1 VALAACQDAGVTEQ
15 RFDLVV
21 RNGTIVT
28 PGHRERADVGITGG
42 RIAQFGGT
50 MTGAG
55 EIDAGGLL
63 VIPGGIDAH
72 VHLMCAQLTAQ
83 VAAEPG
89 EPVWADDFWTG
100 SLAAIAGGI
109 TTVGNMTFALP
120 GESMT
125 QAVAR
130 EMAAAAEAAVDW
142 FLHPVLTGLG
152 DAELAEV
159 AALAADGHTSIKV
172 FLSNPDFAAGT
183 PGLAEVVAAAGR
195 AGSITLMHCEDSR
208 MLERTGRE
216 LIEAG
221 RGAVRYFPDART
233 VDAEVTAVDAA
244 ISLAADTGS
253 AVYIVHLSSA
263 AALDRCR
270 QARAAGLPVY
280 IETRPLYLHLTRSRF
295 TEPDAAKYV
304 GAPPLREQA
313 DRDALWRGLAAGDV
327 DTLCSDHAPWTL
339 DAKLDP
345 ALDVVTARQG
355 VADLE
360 TLMPMLFSEGVVT
373 GRITLDQFVALT
385 SARAA
390 RLFGLHPRKGT
401 LAAGSDA
408 DLTLWDPGEQRV
420 INGAAMASRAG
431 YSVYD
436 GWTVT
441 GWPRFVVRRGQ
452 PVLADGQCTAQPG
465 QGQWVRRDPAQGP
478 DARP

>member
-1 VALAACQDAGVTEQ
+1 VTEQ

-21 RNGTIVT
+21 RSGTIVT
-28 PGHRERADVGITGG
+28 PGHREQADMGISDG
-42 RIAQFGGT
+42 RIAQLGGT
-50 MTGAG
+50 MTGAA

-63 VIPGGIDAH
+63 VIPGGVDAH
-72 VHLMCAQLTAQ
+72 VHLMSAHAA
-83 VAAEPG
+83 AAEPG
-89 EPVWADDFWTG
+89 EPTWVDDFWTG

-109 TTVGNMTFALP
+109 TTIGNMTFALP

-125 QAVAR
+125 EAVTR
-130 EMAAAAEAAVDW
+130 DMAAARAEAAVDW

-152 DAELAEV
+152 GAELREV
-159 AALAADGHTSIKV
+159 AALAAEGHTSIKV
-172 FLSNPDFAAGT
+172 FLSNPRFAAAT
-183 PGLAEVVAAAGR
+183 PGLAEVVAAAGQ
-195 AGSITLMHCEDSR
+195 AGSITLVHCEDAH

-216 LIEAG
+216 LIESG

-233 VDAEVTAVDAA
+233 VDAEVTAVDTA

-263 AALDRCR
+263 GALARCS

-280 IETRPLYLHLTRSRF
+280 VETRPLYLHLTRSRF

-345 ALDVVTARQG
+345 ALDVMTARQG

-390 RLFGLHPRKGT
+390 RVFGLHPRKGT
-401 LAAGSDA
+401 IGVGSDA
-408 DLTLWDPGEQRV
+408 DLALWDPGERRV

-436 GWTVT
+436 GWAVT
-441 GWPRFVVRRGQ
+441 GWPRFAVRRGQ
-452 PVLADGQCTAQPG
+452 LVLAEGQYTVQPG
-465 QGQWVRRDPAQGP
+465 QGQWVRRDPAPGP
-478 DARP
+478 DPRP